1 MVILVTFTSYKDPE
15 AEAWFNA
22 LAGGLFILPF
32 FIFSALAGQVA
43 DSRDKTWMIRLIKT
57 AAIGIMVVGGVGIW
71 LHNVPLMLLALFSMG
86 MHSTFFGPINY
97 AILPQHLGDDEVLS
111 GPGREAAGTYIAIPG
126 DTLPG
131 GLTAHDPDT
140 HR

>member
-57 AAIGIMVVGGVGIW
+57 AEIGIMVVGGVGIW

-86 MHSTFFGPINY
+86 MHSTFFGPIKS

-111 GPGREAAGTYIAIPG
+111 GDRQSVVEGTSVAVRL
-126 DTLPG
+126 DLG
-131 GLTAHDPDT
+131 GTGIHT
-140 HR
+140 KKKKKQ